1 MVVFFLILLFALIS
15 VFVVYKYVAIAVFI
29 RKASISIQRII
40 IHTSLAGGDIPI
52 RAINSRCRISTHTSL
67 TGGDRGCCGNAG

>member
-40 IHTSLAGGDIPI
+40 ILA
-52 RAINSRCRISTHTSL
+52 L
-67 TGGDRGCCGNAG
+67 YTGSGTRTESGLGSV